1 MKKKIN
7 LGATAP
13 IKPTA
18 SNRISNFRLDSHL
31 PTCYGVY
38 TMNYTMARVQVYL
51 DPQDVDI
58 LDTIAEKVR
67 IKRSQII
74 RDLTKTV
81 ALRYS
86 QVAQLLTAKK
96 SLKNPLLELGG
107 IEVSKTGRAS
117 INVDEIYSQT

>member
-1 MKKKIN
+1 
-7 LGATAP
+7 
-13 IKPTA
+13 
-18 SNRISNFRLDSHL
+18 
-31 PTCYGVY
+31 
-38 TMNYTMARVQVYL
+38 MNYTMARVQVYL